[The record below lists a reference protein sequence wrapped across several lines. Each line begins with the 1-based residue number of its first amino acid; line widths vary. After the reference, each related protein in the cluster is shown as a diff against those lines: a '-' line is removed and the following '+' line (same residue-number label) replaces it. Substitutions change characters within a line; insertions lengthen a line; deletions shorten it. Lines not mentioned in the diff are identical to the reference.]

1 MSTTGIRA
9 QLFGTKKSADTRKA
23 QRFFAERRVPVHFVD
38 LAEKGASLG
47 ELRRFAQKHGVEA
60 LIDREGKRFA
70 ERGLRA
76 ALYGEEKW
84 LALLVDDPLL
94 LRQPLV
100 RIGNYVGVGVDEAA
114 WKEALAKA
122 AG

>member
-1 MSTTGIRA
+1 MSTTGIRP

-47 ELRRFAQKHGVEA
+47 ELRRFAQKHGVQA
-60 LIDREGKRFA
+60 LLDRDSKRFA
-70 ERGLRA
+70 ELGLRSA
-76 ALYGEEKW
+76 MYGDERW
-84 LALLVDDPLL
+84 LTLLVDEPLL

-100 RIGNYVGVGVDEAA
+100 RIGPWVGIGVDETG
-114 WKEALAKA
+114 WKEALAKGA
-122 AG
+122 

>member
-9 QLFGTKKSADTRKA
+9 QVFGTKKSADTRKA

-47 ELRRFAQKHGVEA
+47 ELRRFAQKHGVQA
-60 LIDREGKRFA
+60 LIDRDSRRFA
-70 ERGLRA
+70 ELGLRA
-76 ALYGEEKW
+76 ALYGDERW
-84 LALLVDDPLL
+84 LTLLVDEPLL

-100 RIGNYVGVGVDEAA
+100 RIGPWVGIGVDEAA
-114 WKEALAKA
+114 WKEALLKA

>member
-1 MSTTGIRA
+1 MSTTGIRP

-47 ELRRFAQKHGVEA
+47 ELRRFAQKHGVQA
-60 LIDREGKRFA
+60 LIDRDSRRFA
-70 ERGLRA
+70 ELGLRA
-76 ALYGEEKW
+76 ALYGDERW
-84 LALLVDDPLL
+84 LTLLVDEPLL

-114 WKEALAKA
+114 WKEALAK
-122 AG
+122 GP